1 MRWRLDLLV
10 LLAASLGFAPISTAR
25 SEPRDEAARV
35 DQLFRQWDKPNSP
48 GCAVA
53 VMKGGRIV
61 HKRGYGIADLD
72 RGEKITPSTV
82 FHVGSISKQF
92 TAAAVLMLE
101 HEVKLSL
108 DDAVR
113 TYVPELPDFGVKI
126 TLRHLLH
133 HTSGLRDQW
142 ELLRLAG
149 WGPQDLITDEHVL
162 TMMSRQRTLNFPPG
176 SEFLYSNT
184 GFTLLA
190 QIVKRVS
197 GKTFRNFTIERV
209 FQPLVM
215 EHTHFRDDHA
225 ETVRNIAYGYRQKG
239 NRFDLNVPNFD
250 TVGATSLLTTVE
262 DLALW
267 DENFYTA
274 RVGGEA
280 IIKELQAPGRLDDGA
295 AIDYAAGLVVGKYR
309 GLKIVD
315 HAGEDAGYK
324 AYMMR
329 FPDQHFS
336 VATLCNLASIN
347 PSALSRKIADIYL
360 ASELAP
366 AEATDGDFTTSPQPA
381 PDRLAALAGVYVD
394 LDDGIRILRLQVED
408 GKLWGGAFNG
418 KGYEL
423 RAISDT
429 RFRYVVFQ
437 TELSFRQDGTGT
449 PIGFTARTKEGK
461 SFQFSRATAYQP
473 TAAQLEDFT
482 GVFRSDE
489 IDPPYEVII
498 KDGHLVVRSKATDL
512 PLLPVTVDLFV
523 SGLNRVRFTRNAEGH
538 VSGALLSTPRI
549 RNFRFERLAR

>member
-1 MRWRLDLLV
+1 MRLRLDLLV
-10 LLAASLGFAPISTAR
+10 LLAATLGLATTSTVR
-25 SEPRDEAARV
+25 SEPQDETARV
-35 DQLFRQWDKPNSP
+35 DQLFQQWDKPASP

-53 VMKGGRIV
+53 VMKDGRIV

-72 RGEKITPSTV
+72 RGEKITPATV

-92 TAAAVLMLE
+92 TAAAVLMLK
-101 HEVKLSL
+101 HEGKLSL
-108 DDAVR
+108 DDAVK

-149 WGPQDLITDEHVL
+149 WGPSDLITDEDVL

-197 GKTFRNFTIERV
+197 GRTFRNFTTERV

-225 ETVRNIAYGYRQKG
+225 EIVKNIAYGYRQMG

-280 IIKELQAPGRLDDGA
+280 VIKELQEPGRLDDGTT
-295 AIDYAAGLVVGKYR
+295 IDYAAGLVVTKYR
-309 GLKIVD
+309 ALKIVE

-324 AYMMR
+324 AHMMR

-347 PSALSRKIADIYL
+347 PGALNRKIADIYL
-360 ASELAP
+360 ASELGST
-366 AEATDGDFTTSPQPA
+366 EAAAGDFTTPQPG

-394 LDDGIRILRLQVED
+394 PDDGIRVLRLRVED
-408 GKLWGGAFNG
+408 GKLWGGGLNG

-437 TELSFRQDGTGT
+437 TELSFPQDETGT
-449 PIGFTARTKEGK
+449 PTGFTARTKEGK
-461 SFQFSRATAYQP
+461 SFKFSRAAAYQP
-473 TAAQLEDFT
+473 TVAQLEDFT

-489 IDPPYEVII
+489 IDLPYEVII
-498 KDGHLVVRSKATDL
+498 NDGHLVVRSKTADL
-512 PLLPVTVDLFV
+512 PLLPVTTDLFV
-523 SGLNRVRFTRNAEGH
+523 SGQNRIRFTRNAEGH

-549 RNFRFERLAR
+549 RYFRFERLAR

>member
-1 MRWRLDLLV
+1 MRLRLDLLV
-10 LLAASLGFAPISTAR
+10 LLAATLCLATASTAR
-25 SEPRDEAARV
+25 SEPQDETARV
-35 DQLFRQWDKPNSP
+35 DQLFQQWDKPASP

-53 VMKGGRIV
+53 VMKDGRIV
-61 HKRGYGIADLD
+61 HKRGYGMADLD
-72 RGEKITPSTV
+72 RGEKITPATV

-92 TAAAVLMLE
+92 TATAVLMLE
-101 HEVKLSL
+101 HEGKLSL
-108 DDAVR
+108 DDAVK

-149 WGPQDLITDEHVL
+149 WLPSDLITDQDVL
-162 TMMSRQRTLNFPPG
+162 TIMSRQRTLNFPPG

-197 GKTFRNFTIERV
+197 GKTFRSFTTERV

-215 EHTHFRDDHA
+215 EHSHFRDDHA
-225 ETVRNIAYGYRQKG
+225 EIVKNIAYGYRQKG
-239 NRFDLNVPNFD
+239 NRFDLNVPIFD

-267 DENFYTA
+267 DENFCTA

-280 IIKELQAPGRLDDGA
+280 IIKELQQPGRLDDGT
-295 AIDYAAGLVVGKYR
+295 AIDYAAGLVVAKYR
-309 GLKIVD
+309 GLKIVE
-315 HAGEDAGYK
+315 HAGADAGYK
-324 AYMMR
+324 AAMMR

-336 VATLCNLASIN
+336 VATLCNLASID
-347 PSALSRKIADIYL
+347 PSILNRKIADIYL
-360 ASELAP
+360 ASELSST
-366 AEATDGDFTTSPQPA
+366 EAADSDFTTSPQPG

-394 LDDGIRILRLQVED
+394 PDDGIRVLRLHVED
-408 GKLWGGAFNG
+408 GKLWGGGPDG

-437 TELSFRQDGTGT
+437 TELSFRQDETGT
-449 PIGFTARTKEGK
+449 PTGFTARTKAGK
-461 SFQFSRATAYQP
+461 SFQFSRAIAYQP

-489 IDPPYEVII
+489 IDVPYEVIT
-498 KDGHLVVRSKATDL
+498 KDGHLAVRSKAPDL
-512 PLLPVTVDLFV
+512 PLLPVTTDLFV
-523 SGLNRVRFTRNAEGH
+523 NGQNRIRFTRNAQGQ
-538 VSGALLSTPRI
+538 VSGALLSTGRI
-549 RNFRFERLAR
+549 RNFRLVRLAR

>member
-1 MRWRLDLLV
+1 MRLRLDLLV
-10 LLAASLGFAPISTAR
+10 LLAVALGLATTSTAR
-25 SEPRDEAARV
+25 SEPQDETARV
-35 DQLFRQWDKPNSP
+35 DQLFQQWDKPASP
-48 GCAVA
+48 GCAMA
-53 VMKGGRIV
+53 AMKDGRIV
-61 HKRGYGIADLD
+61 HKRGYGMADLD
-72 RGEKITPSTV
+72 RGEKITPATV

-92 TAAAVLMLE
+92 TATAVLMLE
-101 HEVKLSL
+101 HEGKLSL
-108 DDAVR
+108 DDAAK

-149 WGPQDLITDEHVL
+149 WRPGDLITDEDVL
-162 TMMSRQRTLNFPPG
+162 TIMSRQRALNFPPG

-197 GKTFRNFTIERV
+197 GKTFRSFTTERI
-209 FQPLVM
+209 FQPLAM

-225 ETVRNIAYGYRQKG
+225 EIVKNIAYGYGQKG

-274 RVGGEA
+274 RLGGEA
-280 IIKELQAPGRLDDGA
+280 IIKELQQPGRLDDGT
-295 AIDYAAGLVVGKYR
+295 AIDYAAGLVVTKYR
-309 GLKIVD
+309 GLKIVE
-315 HAGEDAGYK
+315 HAGADAGYK
-324 AYMMR
+324 AAMMR

-336 VATLCNLASIN
+336 VATLCNLASID
-347 PSALSRKIADIYL
+347 PGALNRKIADIYL
-360 ASELAP
+360 ASELAST
-366 AEATDGDFTTSPQPA
+366 EAADGDFITSPQPG

-394 LDDGIRILRLQVED
+394 PDDGIRVLRLHVED
-408 GKLWGGAFNG
+408 GKLWGGGLDG

-437 TELSFRQDGTGT
+437 TELSFRQDETGAPT
-449 PIGFTARTKEGK
+449 GFTARTKAGK
-461 SFQFSRATAYQP
+461 SFQFSRAIAYQP
-473 TAAQLEDFT
+473 TSAQLEDFT
-482 GVFRSDE
+482 GVFHSDE
-489 IDPPYEVII
+489 IDVPYEVIV
-498 KDGHLVVRSKATDL
+498 KDGHLAVRSKAPDL
-512 PLLPVTVDLFV
+512 PLLPVTTDLFV
-523 SGLNRVRFTRNAEGH
+523 NGQNRIRFIRNAQGQ
-538 VSGALLSTPRI
+538 VSGALLSTGRI

>member
-1 MRWRLDLLV
+1 MRLRLDLLA
-10 LLAASLGFAPISTAR
+10 LLAATLGLATISTAR
-25 SEPRDEAARV
+25 SEPQDETARV
-35 DQLFRQWDKPNSP
+35 DQLFEQWDKPNSP

-53 VMKGGRIV
+53 VMKDGRIV
-61 HKRGYGIADLD
+61 HKRGYGMADLD
-72 RGEKITPSTV
+72 RGEKITPATV

-92 TAAAVLMLE
+92 TATAVLMLE
-101 HEVKLSL
+101 HEGKLSL
-108 DDAVR
+108 DDAVK
-113 TYVPELPDFGVKI
+113 TYVPELPDFGVRI

-149 WGPQDLITDEHVL
+149 WRPSDLITDQDVL
-162 TMMSRQRTLNFPPG
+162 TIMSRQRTLNFPPG

-197 GKTFRNFTIERV
+197 GKTFRSFTTERV
-209 FQPLVM
+209 FQPLAM

-225 ETVRNIAYGYRQKG
+225 EIVKNIAYGYRQKG

-250 TVGATSLLTTVE
+250 TVGATSLLATVE

-280 IIKELQAPGRLDDGA
+280 IIKELQEPGRLDDGTA
-295 AIDYAAGLVVGKYR
+295 LDYAAGLVVAKYR

-336 VATLCNLASIN
+336 VTTLCNLASIS
-347 PSALSRKIADIYL
+347 PSTLNRKIADIYL
-360 ASELAP
+360 ASQLASTD
-366 AEATDGDFTTSPQPA
+366 AADGDFATSPQPG
-381 PDRLAALAGVYVD
+381 PHRLAALAGVYVD
-394 LDDGIRILRLQVED
+394 PDDGIRVLRLHVED
-408 GKLWGGAFNG
+408 GKLWGGGLDG

-437 TELSFRQDGTGT
+437 TELSFRQDESGT
-449 PIGFTARTKEGK
+449 PTGFTARTKAGK
-461 SFQFSRATAYQP
+461 SFQFSRAIAYQP

-489 IDPPYEVII
+489 IDVPYEVII
-498 KDGHLVVRSKATDL
+498 KDDHLAVRSKAPDL
-512 PLLPVTVDLFV
+512 PLLPVTADLFV
-523 SGLNRVRFTRNAEGH
+523 NGQNRIRFTRNAQGQ
-538 VSGALLSTPRI
+538 VSGALLSTGRI

>member
-10 LLAASLGFAPISTAR
+10 LLAAALGLAPISTAG
-25 SEPRDEAARV
+25 SEPGDEATRV
-35 DQLFRQWDKPNSP
+35 DQLFQQWDKPNSP

-53 VMKGGRIV
+53 VMKDGRIAY
-61 HKRGYGIADLD
+61 KRGYGMADLD
-72 RGEKITPSTV
+72 RGEKITPATV

-101 HEVKLSL
+101 HEGKLSL

-162 TMMSRQRTLNFPPG
+162 TIMSRQRMLNFPPG

-197 GKTFRNFTIERV
+197 GKTFRNFTTERV

-225 ETVRNIAYGYRQKG
+225 ETVRNIAYGYRQRG

-280 IIKELQAPGRLDDGA
+280 IIKELQQPGRLDDGT
-295 AIDYAAGLVVGKYR
+295 AIDYAAGLVVTKYR

-315 HAGEDAGYK
+315 HGGEDAGYK

-360 ASELAP
+360 AAELAP
-366 AEATDGDFTTSPQPA
+366 AEADGDFTTSPQPA

-423 RAISDT
+423 RAIGDT

-449 PIGFTARTKEGK
+449 PTGFTARNKEGK

-498 KDGHLVVRSKATDL
+498 KDGQLVVRSKAADL
-512 PLLPVTVDLFV
+512 PLSPVTADLFV
-523 SGLNRVRFTRNAEGH
+523 SGLNRVRFTRNAAGH

-549 RNFRFERLAR
+549 RNFRFGRLAR

>member
-1 MRWRLDLLV
+1 MRLRLDLLV
-10 LLAASLGFAPISTAR
+10 LLTATLGLATTSTVR
-25 SEPRDEAARV
+25 SEPQNETVRV
-35 DQLFRQWDKPNSP
+35 DQLFQQRDKPNSP

-53 VMKGGRIV
+53 VMKDGRIV
-61 HKRGYGIADLD
+61 HKRGYGMADLD
-72 RGEKITPSTV
+72 RGEKITPATV

-92 TAAAVLMLE
+92 TAAAVLILE
-101 HEVKLSL
+101 HEGKLSL
-108 DDAVR
+108 DDAVK

-149 WGPQDLITDEHVL
+149 WRPSDLITDEHVL
-162 TMMSRQRTLNFPPG
+162 TIMSRQRTLNFPPG

-190 QIVKRVS
+190 QVVKRVS
-197 GKTFRNFTIERV
+197 GRTFRNFTTERM

-225 ETVRNIAYGYRQKG
+225 EIVNNIAYGYRQMG
-239 NRFDLNVPNFD
+239 NRFDLYVPNFD

-274 RVGGEA
+274 RVAGEA
-280 IIKELQAPGRLDDGA
+280 IIKELQEPGRLDDGT
-295 AIDYAAGLVVGKYR
+295 AIDYAAGLVVTKYR
-309 GLKIVD
+309 GLKIVE

-324 AYMMR
+324 AHMMR
-329 FPDQHFS
+329 FPGQHFS
-336 VATLCNLASIN
+336 VATLCNLASSN
-347 PSALSRKIADIYL
+347 PGALNRKIADIYL
-360 ASELAP
+360 ASELAS
-366 AEATDGDFTTSPQPA
+366 AEAAEVDFATSPQPG

-394 LDDGIRILRLQVED
+394 PDDGIRVLRLHVED
-408 GKLWGGAFNG
+408 GKLWGGGLNG

-423 RAISDT
+423 RAIGDT

-437 TELSFRQDGTGT
+437 TELSFRQDETGT
-449 PIGFTARTKEGK
+449 PTGFTARTKEGK
-461 SFQFSRATAYQP
+461 SFKFSRAIAYQP
-473 TAAQLEDFT
+473 TVAQLEDFT

-498 KDGHLVVRSKATDL
+498 KDGQLVVRSKVADV
-512 PLLPVTVDLFV
+512 PLLPVTTDLFV
-523 SGLNRVRFTRNAEGH
+523 NGQDRIRFTRNAEGH
-538 VSGALLSTPRI
+538 VSGALLSTARI

>member
-10 LLAASLGFAPISTAR
+10 LLAASLGLTPVSTAR
-25 SEPRDEAARV
+25 SEPGDEAARV
-35 DQLFRQWDKPNSP
+35 DQLFQQWDKPNSP

-53 VMKGGRIV
+53 VIKGGRIV
-61 HKRGYGIADLD
+61 HKRGYGMADLD
-72 RGEKITPSTV
+72 RGEKITPATV

-92 TAAAVLMLE
+92 TAAAVLVLE
-101 HEVKLSL
+101 HEGKLSL

-126 TLRHLLH
+126 TIRHLLH

-162 TMMSRQRTLNFPPG
+162 TLMSRQRTLNFPPG

-197 GKTFRNFTIERV
+197 GKTFRNFTTERM

-239 NRFDLNVPNFD
+239 NGFDLNVPNFD

-280 IIKELQAPGRLDDGA
+280 IIRQLQEPGRLADGTA
-295 AIDYAAGLVVGKYR
+295 LDYAAGLAVSKYR
-309 GLKIVD
+309 GLTIVG

-324 AYMMR
+324 AGMMR

-336 VATLCNLASIN
+336 VAILCNLASIN

-360 ASELAP
+360 GSELAP
-366 AEATDGDFTTSPQPA
+366 AEAADGDFTTSPQPG

-394 LDDGIRILRLQVED
+394 LDDGIRILRLHVED
-408 GKLWGGAFNG
+408 GKLWGGG
-418 KGYEL
+418 LDVKGYEL
-423 RAISDT
+423 RAIGDT

-449 PIGFTARTKEGK
+449 PTGFTARTKEGK
-461 SFQFSRATAYQP
+461 SFQFSRVTAYQP

-498 KDGHLVVRSKATDL
+498 KDGHLVVRSKAAEL
-512 PLLPVTVDLFV
+512 PLLPVTADLFV
-523 SGLNRVRFTRNAEGH
+523 SGLNRVRFTRNAEGQ
-538 VSGALLSTPRI
+538 VSGALLSTARI
-549 RNFRFERLAR
+549 RNFRFERMAK

>member
-1 MRWRLDLLV
+1 MRLRLDLLV
-10 LLAASLGFAPISTAR
+10 LLAATLGLATTSTAR
-25 SEPRDEAARV
+25 SESPDETARV
-35 DQLFRQWDKPNSP
+35 DQLFQQWDKPNSP

-53 VMKGGRIV
+53 VMKDGRIV
-61 HKRGYGIADLD
+61 HKRGYGMADLD
-72 RGEKITPSTV
+72 RGEKITPATV

-92 TAAAVLMLE
+92 TAAAVLVLE
-101 HEVKLSL
+101 HEGKLSR
-108 DDAVR
+108 DDAVK

-142 ELLRLAG
+142 ELLTLAG
-149 WGPQDLITDEHVL
+149 WRPSDLITDQDVL
-162 TMMSRQRTLNFPPG
+162 TIMSRQRTLNFPPG

-190 QIVKRVS
+190 QVVKRVS
-197 GKTFRNFTIERV
+197 GRTFRSFTTERV

-215 EHTHFRDDHA
+215 KHTHFRDDHA
-225 ETVRNIAYGYRQKG
+225 EIVENIAYGYRQKG
-239 NRFDLNVPNFD
+239 SRFDLNVPNFD

-280 IIKELQAPGRLDDGA
+280 IIKELQEPRRLDDGT
-295 AIDYAAGLVVGKYR
+295 AIDYAAGLVVTRYR
-309 GLKIVD
+309 GLKIAE

-324 AYMMR
+324 AAMMR
-329 FPDQHFS
+329 FPGQHFS

-347 PSALSRKIADIYL
+347 PGALNRKIADIYL
-360 ASELAP
+360 APELAS
-366 AEATDGDFTTSPQPA
+366 ADAADGDFTTLPQPG

-394 LDDGIRILRLQVED
+394 PDDIRVLRLHVED
-408 GKLWGGAFNG
+408 GKLWGGGLNG

-437 TELSFRQDGTGT
+437 TELSFRPDEAGT
-449 PIGFTARTKEGK
+449 PSGFTARTKAGK
-461 SFQFSRATAYQP
+461 SFHFSRAAAYQP
-473 TAAQLEDFT
+473 TVAQLEGFT
-482 GVFRSDE
+482 GMFRSDE
-489 IDPPYEVII
+489 IDLPYEVII
-498 KDGHLVVRSKATDL
+498 KDGHLVVRSKAADL
-512 PLLPVTVDLFV
+512 PLLPVTTDLFV
-523 SGLNRVRFTRNAEGH
+523 NGQNRIRFTRNDQGH
-538 VSGALLSTPRI
+538 VSGALLSTLRI